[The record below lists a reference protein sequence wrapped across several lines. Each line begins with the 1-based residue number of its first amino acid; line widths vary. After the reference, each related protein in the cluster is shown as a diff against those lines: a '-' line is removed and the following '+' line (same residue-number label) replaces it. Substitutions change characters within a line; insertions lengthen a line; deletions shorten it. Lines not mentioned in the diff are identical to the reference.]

1 MKKKLFNF
9 VTLALVAATLNLMNL
24 SHAAMPD
31 KIKEQQ
37 DFQSAFIA
45 KNLSGKRLFQFS
57 KHNFYHRNAHHI
69 F

>member
-9 VTLALVAATLNLMNL
+9 VTLALVAAALNLMNL

-45 KNLSGKRLFQFS
+45 KQD
-57 KHNFYHRNAHHI
+57 HNVI
-69 F
+69 Q